1 MLILQMVKMQTL
13 KQFLKILQVEND
25 ETAYQMAD
33 KLNVSP
39 AYLSNVAN
47 GKAKMPQI
55 LIDKIDSKY
64 QLSNSQKQTLQKL
77 QIESAGVINL
87 TKYDPQLQQ
96 MLINLAC
103 DYPFMVKKQ
112 KKILEKALLNNQ

>member
-1 MLILQMVKMQTL
+1 MAKTQTL
-13 KQFLKILQVEND
+13 KQFLKILQAEND

-39 AYLSNVAN
+39 AFLSNVAN

-64 QLSNSQKQTLQKL
+64 QLSNSQKQILQKL
-77 QIESAGVINL
+77 QIESAGVIDL

-96 MLINLAC
+96 MMINLAC
-103 DYPFMVKKQ
+103 DYPSMTEKQ
-112 KKILEKALLNNQ
+112 KTALREALLDN

>member
-1 MLILQMVKMQTL
+1 MLILQMAQAQTL
-13 KQFLKILQVEND
+13 KQFLKILQVENN
-25 ETAYQMAD
+25 ETAYQMAS

-39 AYLSNVAN
+39 AYLSNIAS

-55 LIDKIDSKY
+55 FIDKINSKY
-64 QLSNSQKQTLQKL
+64 QLSNPQKQTLQKL
-77 QIESAGVINL
+77 QIESAGAINL

-103 DYPFMVKKQ
+103 DYPLMVKKQ
-112 KKILEKALLNNQ
+112 KMILEEALIDD

>member
-1 MLILQMVKMQTL
+1 MLILQMAKTQTL
-13 KQFLKILQVEND
+13 KQFLKILQVENG

-55 LIDKIDSKY
+55 LIDKINSKY
-64 QLSNSQKQTLQKL
+64 QLSNPQKQILQKL
-77 QIESAGVINL
+77 QIESAGVIDL

-112 KKILEKALLNNQ
+112 KTALKETLLDD

>member
-1 MLILQMVKMQTL
+1 MSKSQTL
-13 KQFLKILQVEND
+13 KQFLKILQVENN
-25 ETAYQMAD
+25 ETAYQMAS

-39 AYLSNVAN
+39 AYLSNIAN

-55 LIDKIDSKY
+55 FIDKINSKY
-64 QLSNSQKQTLQKL
+64 QLSNPQKQTLQKL

-87 TKYDPQLQQ
+87 AKYDQQLQQ

-103 DYPFMVKKQ
+103 DYPFIVKKQ
-112 KKILEKALLNNQ
+112 KKILEEALLDN

>member
-1 MLILQMVKMQTL
+1 MLILQMAKTQTL
-13 KQFLKILQVEND
+13 KQFLKILQAEND

-64 QLSNSQKQTLQKL
+64 QLSNPQKQILQKL

-87 TKYDPQLQQ
+87 AKYDPQLQQ

-103 DYPFMVKKQ
+103 DYPFMIKKQ
-112 KKILEKALLNNQ
+112 KMMLEKALLDN

>member
-1 MLILQMVKMQTL
+1 MLILQMTKAQTL

-39 AYLSNVAN
+39 AFLSNVAN
-47 GKAKMPQI
+47 GKAKMSQI
-55 LIDKIDSKY
+55 LIDKINSKY

-77 QIESAGVINL
+77 QIESTGVIDL
-87 TKYDPQLQQ
+87 TKYNPQLQQ

-112 KKILEKALLNNQ
+112 KKILEKALLDN

>member
-1 MLILQMVKMQTL
+1 MLILQMTKAQTL

-39 AYLSNVAN
+39 AFLSNVAN
-47 GKAKMPQI
+47 GKAKMSQT
-55 LIDKIDSKY
+55 LIDKINSKY

-77 QIESAGVINL
+77 QIESTGVIDL
-87 TKYDPQLQQ
+87 TKYNPQLQQ

-112 KKILEKALLNNQ
+112 KKILEKALLDN

>member
-1 MLILQMVKMQTL
+1 MAKTQTL

-25 ETAYQMAD
+25 ETAYQMAN
-33 KLNVSP
+33 KLNISP
-39 AYLSNVAN
+39 AYLSNVTN

-55 LIDKIDSKY
+55 LIDKINSKY
-64 QLSNSQKQTLQKL
+64 QLSNPQKQTLQKL
-77 QIESAGVINL
+77 QIESVGVINL
-87 TKYDPQLQQ
+87 AKYDPQLQK

-112 KKILEKALLNNQ
+112 KKILEEALLDN

>member
-1 MLILQMVKMQTL
+1 MSKSQTL

-25 ETAYQMAD
+25 ETAYQMAN
-33 KLNVSP
+33 KLNISP
-39 AYLSNVAN
+39 AFLSNVAS
-47 GKAKMPQI
+47 GEAKMPQT
-55 LIDKIDSKY
+55 LVDETNCQY
-64 QLSNSQKQTLQKL
+64 QLTNQQKRTLQKL
-77 QIESAGVINL
+77 QIESAGAINL

-112 KKILEKALLNNQ
+112 KMILKEALLDN

>member
-1 MLILQMVKMQTL
+1 MAKTQTL
-13 KQFLKILQVEND
+13 KQFLKILQAEND
-25 ETAYQMAD
+25 ETAYQMAN

-39 AYLSNVAN
+39 AFLSSVAS

-77 QIESAGVINL
+77 QIESAGVIDL
-87 TKYDPQLQQ
+87 TKYNPQLQQ

-112 KKILEKALLNNQ
+112 KKILEKALLDN

>member
-1 MLILQMVKMQTL
+1 MLILQMAKTQTL

-55 LIDKIDSKY
+55 LIDKINSKY
-64 QLSNSQKQTLQKL
+64 QLSNPQKQILQKL
-77 QIESAGVINL
+77 QIESAGVIDL

-112 KKILEKALLNNQ
+112 KTALKETLLDD

>member
-1 MLILQMVKMQTL
+1 MLILQMAKAQTL
-13 KQFLKILQVEND
+13 KQFLKILQAENN
-25 ETAYQMAD
+25 ETAYQMAN

-39 AYLSNVAN
+39 AFLSNVAS

-64 QLSNSQKQTLQKL
+64 QLSNTQKQILQKL
-77 QIESAGVINL
+77 QIESAGVIDF

-103 DYPFMVKKQ
+103 DYPVMVKKQ
-112 KKILEKALLNNQ
+112 KMILEEALLDN